1 MMHKHIKDTGGNHHL
16 VFDAEAEQKKH
27 VTTKPTPLISANKPA
42 EQQLPEVC
50 AFGMYDVR
58 HVCFLYLLQDGRVHI
73 REGNWIIISF
83 IVHPQICQT
92 INGHHASV

>member
-1 MMHKHIKDTGGNHHL
+1 MMHKHIKTPAAITTL
-16 VFDAEAEQKKH
+16 CLTLKLKKNH

>member
-1 MMHKHIKDTGGNHHL
+1 MMHKHIKTL
-16 VFDAEAEQKKH
+16 AAITTLCLTLKLKKNH